1 MNTPPPLDLPPDASR
16 QLAGAWSRPL
26 LVTESTSVP
35 AGPAGA
41 GRRRF
46 WRKRRFWGAALAV
59 GAAGVAAGI
68 AYHRSCQTRVIF
80 INAGESTL
88 AGLSVAAG
96 GETHNVPA
104 LENGQS
110 HRWVMSAAGQSS
122 VIALRGL
129 RLDGSEWSWEAP
141 TSLREMAS
149 AWFSGSP
156 ARVLW
161 NTASPSPFGAPL
173 PGTSAL
179 RKL

>member
-80 INAGESTL
+80 INAGESTV

-129 RLDGSEWSWEAP
+129 RLDGSEWSWEGSYLTP
-141 TSLREMAS
+141 GDGQRLVLRLTSEGMVEYGESLS
-149 AWFSGSP
+149 
-156 ARVLW
+156 LW
-161 NTASPSPFGAPL
+161 RTFAGD
-173 PGTSAL
+173 
-179 RKL
+179 